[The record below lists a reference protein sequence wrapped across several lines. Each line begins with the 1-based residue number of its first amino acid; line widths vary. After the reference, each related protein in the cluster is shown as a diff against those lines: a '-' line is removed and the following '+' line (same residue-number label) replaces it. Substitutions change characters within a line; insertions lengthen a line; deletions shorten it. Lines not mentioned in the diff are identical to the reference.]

1 MELGNMQKNTLPILL
16 EVKNGMPP
24 IGPLPFKYSH
34 FSMNRDYGRKSKMK
48 LVSICNFGSSPP
60 SLHHLPM
67 LVEFHITTMNKAT
80 TRMVHV
86 PILSSFPST
95 LPWVFYWSCF
105 SINLQRCWIQ
115 RSTWYPKEPCLNGCF
130 NWMMNQTFT
139 LLVKRLFHHFHP
151 LKTGVV

>member
-95 LPWVFYWSCF
+95 LAMGILLILFFDQPSKM
-105 SINLQRCWIQ
+105 LD
-115 RSTWYPKEPCLNGCF
+115 PKIYLIP
-130 NWMMNQTFT
+130 
-139 LLVKRLFHHFHP
+139 
-151 LKTGVV
+151 